1 MSTLQMVAAGIAL
14 VGAVIFIIGVI
25 AVLIAAQ
32 RRPYPSE
39 LAPVKSSP
47 VLGVV
52 YAFTLGM
59 APWAKESARR
69 HWVAYIRGI
78 ILHIGVFLAAAFLI
92 ASPWLA
98 QMVLPLRI
106 ALSALFG
113 VGAVLGIAGFGIRL
127 NDPTIRL
134 LSTPDDYFSL
144 ALVTLFL
151 VSGAA
156 AAVSPGL
163 LPAFWI
169 VSGVTLAYAPFGKIK
184 HFIFFF
190 YERVF
195 VGLFFGR
202 RGTLEWKH
210 D

>member
-1 MSTLQMVAAGIAL
+1 M
-14 VGAVIFIIGVI
+14 
-25 AVLIAAQ
+25 
-32 RRPYPSE
+32 
-39 LAPVKSSP
+39 
-47 VLGVV
+47 
-52 YAFTLGM
+52 
-59 APWAKESARR
+59 
-69 HWVAYIRGI
+69 AYIRGI
-78 ILHIGVFLAAAFLI
+78 IIHVGIFVAAAFLI

-98 QMVLPLRI
+98 QMVLPLR
-106 ALSALFG
+106 LSLAALFSI
-113 VGAVLGIAGFGIRL
+113 GAVLGLAGFWIRMA
-127 NDPTIRL
+127 DPSLRL

-151 VSGAA
+151 ASAA
-156 AAVSPGL
+156 ASAASIEL
-163 LPAFWI
+163 LPAFWAI
-169 VSGVTLAYAPFGKIK
+169 SGVTMAYAPFGKIK

>member
-1 MSTLQMVAAGIAL
+1 MNLLQILTAWMAVAGAAIFVAGI
-14 VGAVIFIIGVI
+14 IY
-25 AVLIAAQ
+25 VLASAQ
-32 RRPYPSE
+32 RRPY
-39 LAPVKSSP
+39 LAEIAPIKHSP
-47 VLGVV
+47 AMGVV

-59 APWAKESARR
+59 APWAKESARL

-78 ILHIGVFLAAAFLI
+78 IIHVGVVVAAAFLI
-92 ASPWLA
+92 ATPWLA
-98 QMVLPLRI
+98 LMVWPLRMSL
-106 ALSALFG
+106 ATLF
-113 VGAVLGIAGFGIRL
+113 VLGTFLGLAGFWIRL
-127 NDPTIRL
+127 EDPTMRL

-151 VSGAA
+151 AS
-156 AAVSPGL
+156 AAVAAIGPDF
-163 LPAFWI
+163 LPVFWA

>member
-1 MSTLQMVAAGIAL
+1 MSILEVVTAGMAL
-14 VGAVIFIIGVI
+14 VGAAIFVVGVVF
-25 AVLIAAQ
+25 VLTSAQ
-32 RRPYPSE
+32 RRPYQAE
-39 LAPVKSSP
+39 MAPIKGSP
-47 VLGVV
+47 AQGVL
-52 YAFTLGM
+52 YAYTLGM
-59 APWAKESARR
+59 APWAKESARI

-78 ILHIGVFLAAAFLI
+78 IIHVGIFVAAAFLI

-98 QMVLPLRI
+98 QMVLPLR
-106 ALSALFG
+106 LSLAALFSI
-113 VGAVLGIAGFGIRL
+113 GAVLGLAGFWIRMA
-127 NDPTIRL
+127 DPSLRL

-144 ALVTLFL
+144 ALVPLFL
-151 VSGAA
+151 ASAA
-156 AAVSPGL
+156 ASAASIEL
-163 LPAFWI
+163 LPAFWAI
-169 VSGVTLAYAPFGKIK
+169 SGVTMAYAPFGKIK

>member
-1 MSTLQMVAAGIAL
+1 MNLLQMVTAGIAL
-14 VGAVIFIIGVI
+14 AGAAIFVVGAIY
-25 AVLIAAQ
+25 VLVTAQ
-32 RRPYPSE
+32 RRPYLSE

-47 VLGVV
+47 ALGVI

-59 APWAKESARR
+59 APWAKESTRI

-78 ILHIGVFLAAAFLI
+78 IIHVAVFAAVPFLI
-92 ASPWLA
+92 ATPWLA
-98 QMVLPLRI
+98 DMIFPLR
-106 ALSALFG
+106 LSLAALFSI
-113 VGAVLGIAGFGIRL
+113 GAVLGLAGFWIRMA
-127 NDPTIRL
+127 DPSLRL

-151 VSGAA
+151 ASAA
-156 AAVSPGL
+156 ASAASIEL
-163 LPAFWI
+163 LPAFWAI
-169 VSGVTLAYAPFGKIK
+169 SGVTMAYAPFGKIK

>member
-1 MSTLQMVAAGIAL
+1 MNLLQMVTAGIAL
-14 VGAVIFIIGVI
+14 VGAAIFVVGVI
-25 AVLIAAQ
+25 YVLISTQ
-32 RRPYPSE
+32 RRPYQAE
-39 LAPVKSSP
+39 MAPIKGSP
-47 VLGVV
+47 AQGVL
-52 YAFTLGM
+52 YAYTLGM
-59 APWAKESARR
+59 APWAKESARL

-78 ILHIGVFLAAAFLI
+78 ILHVGVFLATAFLI

-98 QMVLPLRI
+98 QMALPLRI
-106 ALSALFG
+106 SLAALFG
-113 VGAVLGIAGFGIRL
+113 VGTVLGLAGFWIRL
-127 NDPTIRL
+127 ADPSLRM

-151 VSGAA
+151 ASAA
-156 AAVSPGL
+156 TAAIKPEFF
-163 LPAFWI
+163 PAFWAT
-169 VSGVTLAYAPFGKIK
+169 SGITLAYAPFGKIK
-184 HFIFFF
+184 HFMFFF

>member
-1 MSTLQMVAAGIAL
+1 MSMLEVVTAGIAL
-14 VGAVIFIIGVI
+14 VGAAIFVVGVVF
-25 AVLIAAQ
+25 VLASAQ
-32 RRPYPSE
+32 RRPYQAE
-39 LAPVKSSP
+39 TAPIKGSP
-47 VLGVV
+47 AEGVL

-78 ILHIGVFLAAAFLI
+78 IIHVGIFVAAAFLM

-98 QMVLPLRI
+98 LMPEPLRI
-106 ALSALFG
+106 SLAALFG
-113 VGAVLGIAGFGIRL
+113 VGAILGLAGFWMRMA
-127 NDPTIRL
+127 DPSLRL

-151 VSGAA
+151 ASAA
-156 AAVSPGL
+156 ASAASIEL
-163 LPAFWI
+163 LPAFWAI
-169 VSGVTLAYAPFGKIK
+169 SGVTMAYAPFGKIK
-184 HFIFFF
+184 HFMFFF

-210 D
+210 E

>member
-1 MSTLQMVAAGIAL
+1 MNLLQIVTAWMAVAGAAIFV
-14 VGAVIFIIGVI
+14 VGVVF
-25 AVLIAAQ
+25 VLTSAQ
-32 RRPYPSE
+32 RRPYQAE
-39 LAPVKSSP
+39 IAPIKHSP
-47 VLGVV
+47 AMGVL

-59 APWAKESARR
+59 APWAKESARL

-78 ILHIGVFLAAAFLI
+78 IIHAGIFVAAAFLI
-92 ASPWLA
+92 ATPWLA
-98 QMVLPLRI
+98 LIAWPLRMSLATLF
-106 ALSALFG
+106 AL
-113 VGAVLGIAGFGIRL
+113 GAFLGLAGFWIRL
-127 NDPTIRL
+127 EDHTMRL

-151 VSGAA
+151 AS
-156 AAVSPGL
+156 AAVAAIGPDF
-163 LPAFWI
+163 LPLFWA